1 MAGTR
6 MTRQAAARHALRA
19 VGRITFTLGA
29 VGCIESPT
37 LGEGGEYVDGDLFDD
52 ASLGDVANDDII
64 SAGMSADGM
73 AVDGMAVDAE
83 VEGADAGWGRDAEI
97 EWVAEDAWVDEV
109 DLGVD
114 GEVEADALPDA
125 ISGEADAQP
134 PCPSSDTDHDAWLKC
149 CEERGWG
156 SDPTC
161 FAWGPPTP
169 PAMPGPGGEEW
180 V

>member
-6 MTRQAAARHALRA
+6 MTRQAAARQALRA

-37 LGEGGEYVDGDLFDD
+37 LGEGGEYVDGDLFED
-52 ASLGDVANDDII
+52 ASLGDVAVDNIMPDD
-64 SAGMSADGM
+64 MSVDDM
-73 AVDGMAVDAE
+73 ALDAE
-83 VEGADAGWGRDAEI
+83 AEGADAGWGRDAQI
-97 EWVAEDAWVDEV
+97 DWVAEDAWVDAA

-114 GEVEADALPDA
+114 GAVEADALPDA
-125 ISGEADAQP
+125 AVETADAQP
-134 PCPSSDTDHDAWLKC
+134 PCPSSDTDHEAWLKC
-149 CEERGWG
+149 CEDRGWG

-169 PAMPGPGGEEW
+169 PTMPGTGGEEW

>member
-6 MTRQAAARHALRA
+6 MTRQAAARQALRA

-37 LGEGGEYVDGDLFDD
+37 LGEGGEYVDGDLFED
-52 ASLGDVANDDII
+52 ASLGDVAVDDITVDD
-64 SAGMSADGM
+64 MSVDDM
-73 AVDGMAVDAE
+73 ALDAE
-83 VEGADAGWGRDAEI
+83 VEGADAGWGRDAQI
-97 EWVAEDAWVDEV
+97 EWVAEDAWVDEA

-114 GEVEADALPDA
+114 GAVEADALPDA
-125 ISGEADAQP
+125 AVETTDAQP
-134 PCPSSDTDHDAWLKC
+134 PCPSSDTDHEAWLKC
-149 CEERGWG
+149 CEDRGWG

-169 PAMPGPGGEEW
+169 PAMPGTGGEEW

>member
-1 MAGTR
+1 MAGAR
-6 MTRQAAARHALRA
+6 MSRQAAARQALRA

-37 LGEGGEYVDGDLFDD
+37 LGEGGEYVDGDLAD
-52 ASLGDVANDDII
+52 ASLGDVALDDT
-64 SAGMSADGM
+64 ALDDMALDDMALDEDG
-73 AVDGMAVDAE
+73 E
-83 VEGADAGWGRDAEI
+83 VEAADAGWGRDAQI
-97 EWVAEDAWVDEV
+97 DWVAEDAWVDEA

-114 GEVEADALPDA
+114 GEVEPDALADA
-125 ISGEADAQP
+125 ISGEPDALP

-156 SDPTC
+156 SEPTC

-169 PAMPGPGGEEW
+169 PAMPGDRVEEQ